1 MRPENRSFHLK
12 SILFGAFWASVGILV
27 TQHFIGP
34 FLARHSQATAEQIL
48 ATVHRTIS
56 EDYVEPLSPDALM
69 RNGARG
75 MLESLRDP
83 YADFFGPADLR
94 RFQEGNSGVLV
105 GIGVMINKR
114 GKILYPQP
122 GGNAESAG
130 IVPGDRFVSIDGQSV
145 AGMERDLIAGILRG
159 KADSEVVLE
168 MEHLDGTPFTATVI
182 RSAVPMITVG
192 DVRMLDMDSGIA
204 HIHIRSFAQS
214 TLAELDHALERLDR
228 SGMKGLILDLRWN
241 PGGQLPSAVGVAGR
255 FLKGHLVCSL
265 KNRYAPINRR
275 FAQQVDGKYFGMPL
289 VLLVNGGSASGSEVV
304 AAALRERGF
313 ALLVGERT
321 YGKGIYQQ
329 VFEYDSGEFAMQ
341 FTAGYYIT
349 PAGHILEGHLNP
361 QLAGCLEPD
370 LSVIADAEEDRLI
383 RTWQRRN
390 RPPAVYR
397 EAMEAAFP
405 ETANVPPPP
414 DRFLDTAVA
423 VLNRTL
429 QGS

>member
-1 MRPENRSFHLK
+1 MRPESRSFHLK

-27 TQHFIGP
+27 TQHFLGP
-34 FLARHSQATAEQIL
+34 FISLHTQAPEEQIL

-56 EDYVEPLSPDALM
+56 EDYVEPLSADALM

-83 YADFFGPADLR
+83 YADFFGPEDLR

-105 GIGVMINKR
+105 GIGVMINRR
-114 GKILYPQP
+114 GEILYPQP
-122 GGNAESAG
+122 GGHAEAAG
-130 IVPGDRFVSIDGQSV
+130 VLPGDRFISIDGQEV
-145 AGMERDLIAGILRG
+145 VGMERGVMAGLLRG
-159 KADSEVVLE
+159 EADTEVVLE
-168 MEHLDGTPFTATVI
+168 MEHLDGTPFTATVK
-182 RSAVPMITVG
+182 RSAVPTITVG
-192 DVRMLDMDSGIA
+192 DVRMLDTESGIG

-214 TLAELDHALERLDR
+214 TLAEFDHALDRLSR
-228 SGMKGLILDLRWN
+228 SGMKALVLDLRWN
-241 PGGQLPSAVGVAGR
+241 LGGQLPSAVGVAGR
-255 FLKGHLVCSL
+255 FLDGQLVCSL
-265 KNRYAPINRR
+265 ESRYAPTDRR
-275 FAQQVDGKYFGMPL
+275 SSRKSDGKYFGMPL
-289 VLLVNGGSASGSEVV
+289 VLLMNGGSASGSEVV

-329 VFEYDSGEFAMQ
+329 VFEYEAGDFAMQ
-341 FTAGYYIT
+341 FTAGYYVT

-370 LSVIADAEEDRLI
+370 LAVMSDAEENRLI

-390 RPPAVYR
+390 RPPAIYR

-414 DRFLDTAVA
+414 DRFLDTATA
-423 VLNRTL
+423 VLNRSL
-429 QGS
+429 GQS

>member
-1 MRPENRSFHLK
+1 MRPESRSFHLK
-12 SILFGAFWASVGILV
+12 SILFGAFWASLGILA
-27 TQHFIGP
+27 TQHFLGP
-34 FLARHSQATAEQIL
+34 WLTSYSQATEEQIL

-56 EDYVEPLSPDALM
+56 EDYVEPLSPEALM

-83 YADFFGPADLR
+83 YADFFGPEDLR

-105 GIGVMINKR
+105 GIGVMINGR
-114 GKILYPQP
+114 GEVLYPQP
-122 GGNAESAG
+122 GGASEAAG
-130 IVPGDRFVSIDGQSV
+130 ILPGDRFLTIDGHPVEQMDRSFM
-145 AGMERDLIAGILRG
+145 AGLLRG
-159 KADSEVVLE
+159 EAESEVVLE
-168 MEHLDGTPFTATVI
+168 MSHQDGTTFTASVK
-182 RSAVPMITVG
+182 RSAVPTITVG
-192 DVRMLDMDSGIA
+192 DVRMVDAESGIG

-214 TLAELDHALERLDR
+214 TLAELDHALERLNR
-228 SGMKGLILDLRWN
+228 SDMKALILDLRWN

-255 FLKGHLVCSL
+255 FLDGHLVCSL
-265 KNRYAPINRR
+265 ESRYAPTDRR
-275 FAQQVDGKYFGMPL
+275 FAKSADGKFFGLPL

-313 ALLVGERT
+313 AVLVGERT
-321 YGKGIYQQ
+321 YGKGIYQE

-370 LSVIADAEEDRLI
+370 LAVISDAEEDRLI
-383 RTWQRRN
+383 RSWQRRN
-390 RPPAVYR
+390 RPPAKYR

-405 ETANVPPPP
+405 ETANVQPPP
-414 DRFLDTAVA
+414 DRFLETAIA

-429 QGS
+429 LGS

>member
-1 MRPENRSFHLK
+1 MRTENRSFHLK

-34 FLARHSQATAEQIL
+34 FLSRHSQATEEQIL

-56 EDYVEPLSPDALM
+56 QDYVEPLSPEALM

-83 YADFFGPADLR
+83 YVDFFGPDDLR
-94 RFQEGNSGVLV
+94 SFQEGNSGVIV
-105 GIGVMINKR
+105 GIGVMLNSR
-114 GKILYPQP
+114 GEILYPQP
-122 GGNAESAG
+122 GGNAEAVG
-130 IVPGDRFVSIDGQSV
+130 IVPGDRFVNIDGQSV
-145 AGMERDLIAGILRG
+145 INMDRGLMAGLLRG
-159 KADSEVVLE
+159 EAGSEVVLE
-168 MEHLDGTPFTATVI
+168 MEHQDGTPFTATVK
-182 RSAVPMITVG
+182 RSAVPTITVG
-192 DVRMLDMDSGIA
+192 DVRMLDMDSGIG
-204 HIHIRSFAQS
+204 HIHIRSFAKS
-214 TLAELDHALERLDR
+214 TVAELDHALERLVR
-228 SGMKGLILDLRWN
+228 SGMKALILDLRWN
-241 PGGQLPSAVGVAGR
+241 PGGQLPSAINVAGR
-255 FLKGHLVCSL
+255 FLNGGLVCSL
-265 KNRYAPINRR
+265 ESRYAPTERR
-275 FAQQVDGKYFGMPL
+275 YAQQVDGKYFGMPL

-313 ALLVGERT
+313 ALLVGART

-341 FTAGYYIT
+341 FTAGYYVT

-390 RPPAVYR
+390 RPPAIYR

-405 ETANVPPPP
+405 ETADVSPPP

-423 VLNRTL
+423 ILNRSL
-429 QGS
+429 KGS